1 MTRLGFWIM
10 VDKVIIKSVLQWLLY
25 LFSGSIAILFI
36 IKGGAINQYRTY
48 ATNFKKKEIPVS
60 QRPVVTICPE
70 GRRKYNYGVDFN
82 ISIGSIVAKLGN
94 NSVKCS
100 DFPNTEDG
108 SDYYTYNDCDYD
120 VSETNFFLESVYN
133 YFKRMPC
140 YKVVYDPN
148 HFYDVDIPFQIVS
161 VFGDSIPFEEL
172 PEIIRVYLTSNENS
186 HGVIYRTW
194 IDGNELS
201 LKFRKVSAAVGV

>member
-1 MTRLGFWIM
+1 MIDL
-10 VDKVIIKSVLQWLLY
+10 VILKSVLKWLLY
-25 LFSGSIAILFI
+25 LVIGSIAIFFI
-36 IKGGAINQYRTY
+36 HKGEAIDQYKSY
-48 ATNFKKKEIPVS
+48 ATNFKKKEVSVS
-60 QRPVVTICPE
+60 QRPVVTICPV
-70 GRRKYNYGVDFN
+70 GIPGKYKYGVDFN
-82 ISIGSIVAKLGN
+82 ITVGRIVAKLGK

-148 HFYDVDIPFQIVS
+148 NFYDVDIPFQIVS